1 MLEFA
6 WSRQPIEDLPLS
18 NYNGLHELKNKFEFP
33 SNYWSG
39 SGGVGEGVLHI
50 LRACSE
56 THGPI
61 HSRLFF
67 FISR

>member
-1 MLEFA
+1 MLEFV

-18 NYNGLHELKNKFEFP
+18 NYNGLQYSKII
-33 SNYWSG
+33 SNFHLTIG
-39 SGGVGEGVLHI
+39 VEVGGLGEGVLHI
-50 LRACSE
+50 LRTCSE

-67 FISR
+67 LISR